1 MKSAPLSK
9 LFRAIVGLGLAAA
22 ACGGQEIAHNLDAGP
37 DPHPDGAAA
46 QDANGYGDAL
56 TQYDAGTGF
65 PSPDSAPSVD
75 AAADVAADVGMEEW
89 HPVPIV

>member
-1 MKSAPLSK
+1 MKSAPRSK

-22 ACGGQEIAHNLDAGP
+22 ACGGQEISHNLDAGP
-37 DPHPDGAAA
+37 FPQADGAAGR
-46 QDANGYGDAL
+46 DSSGDAL
-56 TQYDAGTGF
+56 TQYDAGGGLF
-65 PSPDSAPSVD
+65 APDSATSLD